1 MASSKERKK
10 NKSEVRAYKESLKSS
25 DKPLESTATFRNDNL
40 TGSAELQCG
49 MYPEDTTQEVHTSF
63 RVRAKRFVK
72 RHAFEVGLSLIV
84 AIIIALASW
93 CIGTIID
100 LKMSHVDFERRLLVI
115 EAEVD
120 DLDSDSV
127 TREILQLQLEALRQ
141 EVRNTSIL
149 QLSEINNRID
159 LLERQIELL
168 R

>member
-49 MYPEDTTQEVHTSF
+49 MYPEDTTQEVRTSF
-63 RVRAKRFVK
+63 YVRAKRFIK
-72 RHAFEVGLSLIV
+72 SHAFEVGLSLAV

-93 CIGTIID
+93 CISTIID
-100 LKMSHVDFERRLLVI
+100 LKMSHVDFKRRLLVI
-115 EAEVD
+115 EDEVD
-120 DLDSDSV
+120 DLDSDGV
-127 TREILQLQLEALRQ
+127 TREILELQLEALRQ

-149 QLSEINNRID
+149 QLSELNNRID
-159 LLERQIELL
+159 LLERQVELL

>member
-1 MASSKERKK
+1 
-10 NKSEVRAYKESLKSS
+10 
-25 DKPLESTATFRNDNL
+25 
-40 TGSAELQCG
+40 
-49 MYPEDTTQEVHTSF
+49 
-63 RVRAKRFVK
+63 
-72 RHAFEVGLSLIV
+72 
-84 AIIIALASW
+84 
-93 CIGTIID
+93 
-100 LKMSHVDFERRLLVI
+100 MSHVDFERRLLVI

-120 DLDSDSV
+120 DLDSDGV

>member
-1 MASSKERKK
+1 M
-10 NKSEVRAYKESLKSS
+10 N
-25 DKPLESTATFRNDNL
+25 
-40 TGSAELQCG
+40 
-49 MYPEDTTQEVHTSF
+49 
-63 RVRAKRFVK
+63 
-72 RHAFEVGLSLIV
+72 
-84 AIIIALASW
+84 
-93 CIGTIID
+93 
-100 LKMSHVDFERRLLVI
+100 HVDFERRLLVI

-120 DLDSDSV
+120 DLDSDGV